1 MAAPRL
7 LLLLTVSLHL
17 QPLHTKYLLVQTLDI
32 FGAIKRSG
40 LAYFYYPAKKWKN
53 MVKNDCSV
61 NISNPC
67 TLWSPYPSHKILSN
81 AKCDHGDLLHGV
93 KISCIVHFEGPKQH
107 LMIAFFQYLLQNLQ
121 LAMAMTTGITVW
133 IMVVVE
139 DRWETTIFIAEER
152 LTWNAQGDASGKKYW
167 LLFN

>member
-61 NISNPC
+61 NITNPC
-67 TLWSPYPSHKILSN
+67 TLGSPYPSHKILIQCKVWSWG
-81 AKCDHGDLLHGV
+81 KDLMHC
-93 KISCIVHFEGPKQH
+93 SFWRPK
-107 LMIAFFQYLLQNLQ
+107 AAPYNCFYFQYLLQNLQ

-133 IMVVVE
+133 MAVVE
-139 DRWETTIFIAEER
+139 DQWETMILDAEER